1 MPKKKNP
8 ADDLVYETK
17 INPENKDI
25 IRNPAKKKDSSE
37 EKRKANSD
45 DFRDY
50 WDDEFSD
57 GADPFDGA
65 EPDPETMIIY
75 DLISRMVASECE
87 NALWQAYAALDE
99 VDSIQA
105 AKKKI
110 RELMKQ
116 YR

>member
-17 INPENKDI
+17 INPENKDLI
-25 IRNPAKKKDSSE
+25 HTAKKKGSSG
-37 EKRKANSD
+37 EKKKTDQEDYHDYWSD
-45 DFRDY
+45 DFSEER
-50 WDDEFSD
+50 
-57 GADPFDGA
+57 DPFD
-65 EPDPETMIIY
+65 EMDPDPEMMIIY

-105 AKKKI
+105 AKRKI